1 MSLRAR
7 QIAETR
13 AALIDAGKRLFAQN
27 GYAATAAQDIVE
39 AAELTRGAL
48 YHHFPGGKEELFE
61 AIHRQLQH
69 EAMAAVIAADE
80 NRGTDG
86 DAGLSAYFDA
96 ATRPDY
102 RQIVLS
108 DGPAVFGWEKWHL
121 MESDYAMGL
130 VADAVIELAADGQ
143 LDGLD
148 QAMLSHILFGAIGE
162 AAMVIASADDP
173 AAAKAKALA
182 IFYAMFR

>member
-13 AALIDAGKRLFAQN
+13 TALIATGKRLFAQN

-61 AIHRQLQH
+61 TIHRLLQQ

-80 NRGTDG
+80 DQGTDG

-96 ATRPDY
+96 AARPDY

-108 DGPAVFGWEKWHL
+108 DGPAVFGWEKWHQ

-130 VADAVIELAADGQ
+130 VADAVMELAADGQ
-143 LDGLD
+143 LRGLD

-162 AAMVIASADDP
+162 AAMVIASADDHT
-173 AAAKAKALA
+173 AAKAKAMV
-182 IFYAMFR
+182 IFDAMFR